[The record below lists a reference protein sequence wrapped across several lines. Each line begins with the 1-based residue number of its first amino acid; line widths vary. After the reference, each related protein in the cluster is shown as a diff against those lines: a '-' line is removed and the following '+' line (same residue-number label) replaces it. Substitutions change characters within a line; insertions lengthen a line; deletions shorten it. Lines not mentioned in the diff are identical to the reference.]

1 MFTKEDDEE
10 NPCAGRWSNMSS
22 ELTARMWGIFDETG
36 IFLALCRHG
45 FVLVVADM
53 IQSGELSVTSFFF
66 LLLTN
71 YGLSSKYPLAVVE
84 VLLDVFG
91 PDIGGGY
98 DIGCQFRT
106 TLDRS
111 ELGPR
116 SRELKFKMLVGAFHG
131 HAHNR
136 ICQLSF
142 LATYV
147 KGMGLED
154 LEGCERFFSKSNA
167 LASSL
172 RYASVFHRQ
181 QKMVEFMKHIDTF
194 ETYPNLSQ
202 CY

>member
-1 MFTKEDDEE
+1 MI
-10 NPCAGRWSNMSS
+10 N
-22 ELTARMWGIFDETG
+22 ELTVRMWGIFDEMG

-53 IQSGELSVTSFFF
+53 VQSGELSVTYF
-66 LLLTN
+66 LLLFITN
-71 YGLSSKYPLAVVE
+71 FGCSSKYPLAVVE
-84 VLLDVFG
+84 VLLEVFG
-91 PDIGGGY
+91 AGIGGGY
-98 DIGCQFRT
+98 DIGCKFQM
-106 TLDRS
+106 TLDCS

-116 SRELKFKMLVGAFHG
+116 ARELDFKALVGAFHW
-131 HAHNR
+131 HAHNHL
-136 ICQLSF
+136 CQLLF

-172 RYASVFHRQ
+172 RYASVFHQQ
-181 QKMVEFMKHIDTF
+181 QKMIEFMKHMDIF
-194 ETYPNLSQ
+194 ETYSNLSQ

>member
-1 MFTKEDDEE
+1 VNCPSFY
-10 NPCAGRWSNMSS
+10 
-22 ELTARMWGIFDETG
+22 
-36 IFLALCRHG
+36 
-45 FVLVVADM
+45 FV
-53 IQSGELSVTSFFF
+53 SF

-71 YGLSSKYPLAVVE
+71 YGHRSKYPLAVVE
-84 VLLDVFG
+84 VLLEIFG
-91 PDIGGGY
+91 PGIGNGY
-98 DIGCQFRT
+98 DIGCKFRT
-106 TLDRS
+106 TLNRS
-111 ELGPR
+111 ELG
-116 SRELKFKMLVGAFHG
+116 SQARELDFKSLVGAFHG

-194 ETYPNLSQ
+194 ETYANLSQ
-202 CY
+202 FQ

>member
-1 MFTKEDDEE
+1 VNCPSLLF
-10 NPCAGRWSNMSS
+10 S
-22 ELTARMWGIFDETG
+22 
-36 IFLALCRHG
+36 
-45 FVLVVADM
+45 
-53 IQSGELSVTSFFF
+53 LSYPHQYTHR
-66 LLLTN
+66 
-71 YGLSSKYPLAVVE
+71 SKYPLAVVE
-84 VLLDVFG
+84 ILLEVFG
-91 PDIGGGY
+91 PDLGDGY
-98 DIGCQFRT
+98 DIGCKFRT

-111 ELGPR
+111 KLGPR
-116 SRELKFKMLVGAFHG
+116 ARELNFKTLVGAFHG

-136 ICQLSF
+136 MCQLSF

-181 QKMVEFMKHIDTF
+181 QKMIEFMKHMDTF

-202 CY
+202 CLLGSLLAITDYLQVTSL